1 MNRVALVACILGVA
15 AVLSGAVPQA
25 IAQEYPSKPIR
36 IVVPFPGGS
45 GADMLARAV
54 AAKLTGRWRQ
64 QVLADPRPGATGI
77 IAAQIVLA
85 TPADGYTLMLGT
97 SSSHAIS
104 MSVHRDLPYHAV
116 RDFAPVS
123 MIAVVPMLMVVHPSV
138 PVMSVKD
145 YIALA
150 RAQPGQL
157 TLGSSGVGST
167 THLAGEL
174 FTSMSGIK
182 TVHVPYKGSP
192 QALIE
197 TVSGQ
202 VSTLFCPILTGL
214 PHVTS
219 GKLRALAVT
228 TPKRSSTAPELP
240 TVAESG
246 LAGYEA
252 TLWYGLFARAGTPRE
267 IVSRLSKE
275 VIAILELSDVRESLK
290 NQGAEP
296 GGMTPAEFAAYQ
308 KAEIEKWARVV
319 KASGTQI
326 N

>member
-138 PVMSVKD
+138 PVKSVKE

>member
-1 MNRVALVACILGVA
+1 MNRAPLVACILGVA
-15 AVLSGAVPQA
+15 AVLNGAVPQA

-104 MSVHRDLPYHAV
+104 MSMHRDLPYHAV

-138 PVMSVKD
+138 PVKSVKD

-150 RAQPGQL
+150 KAQPGQL

-296 GGMTPAEFAAYQ
+296 GGMTPDEFAAYQ

-319 KASGTQI
+319 KASGTHV